1 MENYTFD
8 LQRIFF
14 GDLPLLF
21 LFEIALRTAI
31 MLFYTLFLIRMMGKR
46 GLSHISLF
54 EFVLIIALGS
64 AVGDPMFYP
73 DIPVIHGMI
82 VITVVVAIQQM
93 LVWVTNR
100 SENMETALE
109 GRPEM
114 LVKDGRFVL
123 ETLKTSA
130 RSRNEIYM
138 GLRLV
143 EIEQLGE
150 VKRSYLE
157 INGEMSV
164 FKFDAA
170 EVRPG
175 LSVIPEHTYSTP
187 MMKGETVPNM
197 GDYACMHC
205 GEVISLESN
214 QTFPACPE
222 CQHEEWARA
231 SYFRVRHN

>member
-14 GDLPLLF
+14 GHLPLLF

-46 GLSHISLF
+46 GLSHLSLF

-73 DIPVIHGMI
+73 DIPVIHGMV
-82 VITVVVAIQQM
+82 VITVVVGIQEM
-93 LVWVTNR
+93 LIWITNR
-100 SENMETALE
+100 SRKIETALE
-109 GRPEM
+109 GRPET
-114 LVKDGRFVL
+114 LIVEGRFVL

-138 GLRLV
+138 GLRMAK
-143 EIEQLGE
+143 IEQLGE

-164 FKFDAA
+164 FRFD
-170 EVRPG
+170 EPDVRPG
-175 LSVIPEHTYSTP
+175 LSVMPEDTYDKP
-187 MMKGETVPNM
+187 ILKGEKVPSM
-197 GDYACMHC
+197 GEYACMYC
-205 GEVISLESN
+205 GHVVNLEN
-214 QTFPACPE
+214 EQTFPACPE
-222 CQHEEWARA
+222 CHQWARA
-231 SYFRVRHN
+231 SRFHVKHG